1 MFDSIKAN
9 MNTLADNLA
18 AFAADVAESRKS
30 WGECFTLTEE
40 RTKTETFKR
49 TVTTGGNG
57 KPAAAKR
64 N

>member
-1 MFDSIKAN
+1 MFDSIKSN

-18 AFAADVAESRKS
+18 AFAADVAESRRQ
-30 WGECFTLTEE
+30 WGSCFTLTEE
-40 RTKTETFKR
+40 RTKTETFRR
-49 TVTTGGNG
+49 TVTTGNG